1 MKILFFHLMCCAFLI
16 TSAQSTSTKNTSTKN
31 TSTKSTTTKSSVK
44 PTTSSKKYSFLG
56 SYTMTFEAKD
66 AKGKTTSAAIKSAF
80 DEYKMATLPFFS
92 DQKDLNIRTIFN
104 VQNNTMTMLIDDV
117 KKKKKSGMVMKMPK
131 VIIANKPYATD
142 VTYSIKKTTEKKVI
156 DGYTCYKWIISYSN
170 NDECEAWVTTELTLN
185 TAEAVSYCIAGMKGK
200 QSSVNLEG
208 GNITGAALESL
219 YKATDGSIVSMKL
232 SNIVK
237 GKPSADYFSEN
248 GYEVIDVTGVQF
260 MK

>member
-1 MKILFFHLMCCAFLI
+1 MCCVVLCV
-16 TSAQSTSTKNTSTKN
+16 SAQSTSTKNASTKN
-31 TSTKSTTTKSSVK
+31 TSTKPTTTKSTVK
-44 PTTSSKKYSFLG
+44 STTNSKKYSFLG

-66 AKGKTTSAAIKSAF
+66 AKGKTTTAAIKSAF
-80 DEYKMATLPFFS
+80 DDYKMATLPFFS
-92 DQKDLNIRTIFN
+92 DQKDVNIRTVFN

-142 VTYSIKKTTEKKVI
+142 VTYTIKKTTEKKVI

-170 NDECEAWVTTELTLN
+170 NDECEAWVTTELSIN

-200 QSSVNLEG
+200 QSSVNFEA
-208 GNITGAALESL
+208 GNVSGATLESL
-219 YKATDGSIVSMKL
+219 YKAADGSSVSMKL

-237 GKPSADYFSEN
+237 GKPSAEFFSEN
-248 GYEVIDVTGVQF
+248 GYDVIDVTGVQF